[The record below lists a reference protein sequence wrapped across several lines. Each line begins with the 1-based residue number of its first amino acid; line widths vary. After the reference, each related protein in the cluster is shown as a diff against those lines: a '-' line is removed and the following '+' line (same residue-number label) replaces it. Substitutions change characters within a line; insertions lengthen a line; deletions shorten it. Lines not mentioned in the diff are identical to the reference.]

1 VIAGFAGLVIV
12 AGSVILIQRHRA
24 RADAVEEQQPKAAL
38 PKGDEARRAEPAKA
52 AVTSPKP
59 PLAPLALELQA
70 DGLHLGG
77 SVVTAGNVLT
87 AVAKSLG
94 VATRTNQVGLADTV
108 IYAYDHEGL
117 LVYSQKGGGTNSI
130 MLDCEAS
137 GGTHGT
143 TSAFTGTLTVEGQVI
158 RADTDPKT
166 LTAIK
171 QLGLSRPGNQG
182 NVWGGR
188 YNGLNLVFAYL
199 KPSQRLS
206 LIEIDLK

>member
-1 VIAGFAGLVIV
+1 LIV
-12 AGSVILIQRHRA
+12 VSSVVLIQRHRA
-24 RADAVEEQQPKAAL
+24 RTDAAEEPQSKATMPKV
-38 PKGDEARRAEPAKA
+38 DEPRRAESAKA
-52 AVTSPKP
+52 NVPSPKP

-77 SVVTAGNVLT
+77 SVVTPGNVLT
-87 AVAKSLG
+87 AVASSLG
-94 VATRTNQVGLADTV
+94 VATRTNKVGQTDTV

-130 MLDCEAS
+130 ILDCEAS

-143 TSAFTGTLTVEGQVI
+143 TSPFVGTLTVAGQVI
-158 RADTDPKT
+158 RSDTDSQA
-166 LTAIK
+166 LRAIK

-182 NVWGGR
+182 GVWGGR

-199 KPSQRLS
+199 KTPQRLS